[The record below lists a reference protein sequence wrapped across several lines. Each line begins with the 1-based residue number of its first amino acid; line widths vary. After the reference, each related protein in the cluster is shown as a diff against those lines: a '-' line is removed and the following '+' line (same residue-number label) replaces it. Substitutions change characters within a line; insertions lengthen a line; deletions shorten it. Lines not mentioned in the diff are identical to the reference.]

1 MFQYGTDGFRNIILK
16 KVVIKKKKDI
26 GVCYRRGDVNQ
37 GWFRVHL
44 LALIGCNNRA

>member
-37 GWFRVHL
+37 GWFRGTSSGFDRL
-44 LALIGCNNRA
+44 QQ